1 MDKEDGIFMKIMKQ
15 KIKLLCPQLIF
26 LIVTFCIFMPSSLFL
41 GNLDEFAVGFT
52 ALIPLLMA
60 ASLITAAVV
69 ILIGLIVPKKICN
82 IYAAVIFGGALAA
95 YVQGNFLNPDFGVLN
110 GRQIQWSQFKVNGI
124 ISTVVWIVLIVVP
137 AVIVCFKKDIM
148 TNIIKWGSLFLSSIQ
163 VVTLVVLIVSSKRSV
178 DYSYVVTK
186 NDEFALSS
194 QGNVVVFIVD
204 TLDNEDA
211 QNYVID
217 RYCEEL
223 KDFTYFDNMIGGGA
237 PTALGVPLMLTGYQ
251 YDTTQSL
258 ADYRKKAYE
267 EGSLIQDMSDNGY
280 DVKLY
285 TSSEYLNGVNQEAVA
300 NTAGGQKYRISD
312 KVQFFKN
319 IYKMSAFYAF
329 PQIIKQYFW
338 FYGDDFAA
346 CQAPKN
352 NNIIQYE
359 LDDSQLYAD
368 FKNNGGITV
377 DAGNKTFTLYHM
389 VGAHAPYEMNE
400 QCVDVGETETSLDK
414 QIQGVFRYINEYMQ
428 QMKDKG
434 VYDNST
440 VIITADH
447 GGYGLYER
455 PAVFVKMANTHND
468 VMQVNSDSV
477 TFKNLYATYG
487 EAALGQK
494 SNYGKTLFDMAGVSQ
509 SRYHV
514 APWDVSKGMYP
525 ADEYLKNR
533 DYSVFRIE
541 GDAVNP
547 QISVIKDEQQMKNIN
562 N

>member
-1 MDKEDGIFMKIMKQ
+1 MK
-15 KIKLLCPQLIF
+15 KIKDKLITIYPQLIF
-26 LIVTFCIFMPSSLFL
+26 LIVTFCIFMPASLFL

-52 ALIPLLMA
+52 ALIPLLIA

-110 GRQIQWSQFKVNGI
+110 GRQIQWSQFRVNAI

-137 AVIVCFKKDIM
+137 AVVVCFK
-148 TNIIKWGSLFLSSIQ
+148 
-163 VVTLVVLIVSSKRSV
+163 
-178 DYSYVVTK
+178 
-186 NDEFALSS
+186 
-194 QGNVVVFIVD
+194 
-204 TLDNEDA
+204 LDNDDA

-217 RYCEEL
+217 RYSEEL

-368 FKNNGGITV
+368 FNNNGGITV

-447 GGYGLYER
+447 GGYRLYER
-455 PAVFVKMANTHND
+455 PAVFVKMADTHND

-487 EAALGQK
+487 KAALGQK
-494 SNYGKTLFDMAGVSQ
+494 SNYGNTLFDMDGVSQ

-533 DYSVFRIE
+533 DYSVFRID
-541 GDAVNP
+541 GYAVNP

>member
-1 MDKEDGIFMKIMKQ
+1 
-15 KIKLLCPQLIF
+15 
-26 LIVTFCIFMPSSLFL
+26 
-41 GNLDEFAVGFT
+41 
-52 ALIPLLMA
+52 
-60 ASLITAAVV
+60 
-69 ILIGLIVPKKICN
+69 
-82 IYAAVIFGGALAA
+82 
-95 YVQGNFLNPDFGVLN
+95 
-110 GRQIQWSQFKVNGI
+110 
-124 ISTVVWIVLIVVP
+124 
-137 AVIVCFKKDIM
+137 
-148 TNIIKWGSLFLSSIQ
+148 
-163 VVTLVVLIVSSKRSV
+163 
-178 DYSYVVTK
+178 
-186 NDEFALSS
+186 
-194 QGNVVVFIVD
+194 
-204 TLDNEDA
+204 
-211 QNYVID
+211 
-217 RYCEEL
+217 
-223 KDFTYFDNMIGGGA
+223 
-237 PTALGVPLMLTGYQ
+237 
-251 YDTTQSL
+251 
-258 ADYRKKAYE
+258 
-267 EGSLIQDMSDNGY
+267 
-280 DVKLY
+280 LY

-368 FKNNGGITV
+368 FNNNGGITV

-447 GGYGLYER
+447 GGYRLYER
-455 PAVFVKMANTHND
+455 PAVFVKMADTHND

-487 EAALGQK
+487 KAALGQK
-494 SNYGKTLFDMAGVSQ
+494 SNYGNTLFDMDGVSQ

-533 DYSVFRIE
+533 DYSVFRID
-541 GDAVNP
+541 GYAVNP

>member
-52 ALIPLLMA
+52 ALIPLLIA

-137 AVIVCFKKDIM
+137 P
-148 TNIIKWGSLFLSSIQ
+148 NIIKWGSLFLSSIQ

-204 TLDNEDA
+204 TLDNDDA

-217 RYCEEL
+217 RYSEEL

-300 NTAGGQKYRISD
+300 NTEGGQKYGISD

-447 GGYGLYER
+447 GGYRLYER
-455 PAVFVKMANTHND
+455 PAVFVKMADTHND
-468 VMQVNSDSV
+468 VMQINSDSV

-487 EAALGQK
+487 KAALGQK
-494 SNYGKTLFDMAGVSQ
+494 SNYGNTLFDMAGVSQ

-525 ADEYLKNR
+525 EDEYLKNR
-533 DYSVFRIE
+533 DYSVFRID
-541 GDAVNP
+541 GDADNP

>member
-1 MDKEDGIFMKIMKQ
+1 MK
-15 KIKLLCPQLIF
+15 KIKDKLITIYPQLIF

-41 GNLDEFAVGFT
+41 GNIDQFAVGFA

-69 ILIGLIVPKKICN
+69 ILIGLIVPKKIYN

-110 GRQIQWSQFKVNGI
+110 GRQIQWSQFRVNGI
-124 ISTVVWIVLIVVP
+124 ISTVVWIALIVVP

-148 TNIIKWGSLFLSSIQ
+148 TKIMKWGSFFIASIQ
-163 VVTLVVLIVSSKRSV
+163 IVTLVVLIISSKRTV

-251 YDTTQSL
+251 YDTTHSL

-267 EGSLIQDMSDNGY
+267 EGTLIQDMSDNGY

-359 LDDSQLYAD
+359 LDDSQLYA
-368 FKNNGGITV
+368 
-377 DAGNKTFTLYHM
+377 GNKTFTLYHM

-455 PAVFVKMANTHND
+455 PAVFVKMADTHND

-487 EAALGQK
+487 KAALGQK
-494 SNYGKTLFDMAGVSQ
+494 SNYGNTLFDMAGVSQ

>member
-1 MDKEDGIFMKIMKQ
+1 
-15 KIKLLCPQLIF
+15 
-26 LIVTFCIFMPSSLFL
+26 
-41 GNLDEFAVGFT
+41 
-52 ALIPLLMA
+52 
-60 ASLITAAVV
+60 
-69 ILIGLIVPKKICN
+69 
-82 IYAAVIFGGALAA
+82 
-95 YVQGNFLNPDFGVLN
+95 
-110 GRQIQWSQFKVNGI
+110 
-124 ISTVVWIVLIVVP
+124 
-137 AVIVCFKKDIM
+137 M

-251 YDTTQSL
+251 YDTTHSL

-267 EGSLIQDMSDNGY
+267 EGTLIQDMSDNGY

-346 CQAPKN
+346 CQAPEN

-455 PAVFVKMANTHND
+455 PAVFVKLADTHND

-487 EAALGQK
+487 KAALGQK
-494 SNYGKTLFDMAGVSQ
+494 SNYGNTLFDMAGVSQ